1 MANHVFQTTP
11 ERDYYLLENQ
21 DGKTTE
27 VNEETIGDYLEELFD
42 DPEQFVTLTPPKS
55 QNGIRFIQACLDKNK
70 NEGNY
75 VEVELGMEEAD
86 GIHLLYKKNKLSY
99 PYQLLPSC
107 PGNSGRL
114 CRLGSRVRLVLFRN
128 FRPRSLP

>member
-86 GIHLLYKKNKLSY
+86 GIHLLYKMCTEEECVRIFYDFYDDLFQ
-99 PYQLLPSC
+99 PVLADYQPVS
-107 PGNSGRL
+107 
-114 CRLGSRVRLVLFRN
+114 F
-128 FRPRSLP
+128 